1 MACHSNFLKTIKN
14 LIISALTKLI
24 NHCLKENVSP
34 NTLKSA
40 IVVPIFKK
48 GDREDVSNY
57 RPVSL
62 LPIPWK
68 VVERCIDV
76 KMTEYFEGN
85 GLFSERQF
93 GFRSGRGTILPVLD
107 MLSSVM
113 DAFEDRKYS
122 ASVFL
127 DLSKAFDC
135 LS

>member
-48 GDREDVSNY
+48 GDVSNY

-62 LPIPWK
+62 LPIHWK
-68 VVERCIDV
+68 VVERCIAV

-85 GLFSERQF
+85 GLFSEQF
-93 GFRSGRGTILPVLD
+93 GFQSGRGTILADLRY
-107 MLSSVM
+107 SSVKCM
-113 DAFEDRKYS
+113 HKSTRLEIPINLC
-122 ASVFL
+122 V
-127 DLSKAFDC
+127 
-135 LS
+135 